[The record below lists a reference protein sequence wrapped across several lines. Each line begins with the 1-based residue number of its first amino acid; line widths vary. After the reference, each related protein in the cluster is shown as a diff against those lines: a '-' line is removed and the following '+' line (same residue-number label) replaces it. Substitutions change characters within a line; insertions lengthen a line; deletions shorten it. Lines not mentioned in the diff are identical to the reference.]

1 MSKRTKVAAAATA
14 SAWWLTALA
23 ACGGGAKQAQSP
35 PTCPEGTV
43 LSGDSCVSESA
54 GDTKP
59 SGDTKTGSEANSSKG
74 TASGGSASP
83 AGAASATGAT
93 SASGDSDV
101 AAGSYDK
108 EAVEA
113 QLKRAAKQVRANCG
127 AASDEDG
134 AKTGPWG
141 TTTAKIVLGRN
152 GHVREVT
159 VPAPYSGK
167 PVGDC
172 VVNSFRKIQYPP
184 YNAPSDASVNWDI
197 QIVEPKQK

>member
-1 MSKRTKVAAAATA
+1 MGAMSKRAKVATTV
-14 SAWWLTALA
+14 SVGGLWILA
-23 ACGGGAKQAQSP
+23 FAGCGGGKQAKAP
-35 PTCPEGTV
+35 TTCPDGTV
-43 LSGDSCVSESA
+43 LSGDACVSESA
-54 GDTKP
+54 PSESKP
-59 SGDTKTGSEANSSKG
+59 TAESKSADADSSKG
-74 TASGGSASP
+74 SAKGSAPSS
-83 AGAASATGAT
+83 GATGG
-93 SASGDSDV
+93 ASGDSEPV
-101 AAGSYDK
+101 GGGSYDK

-127 AASDEDG
+127 SASDDEG

-141 TTTAKIVLGRN
+141 NTTATIVLGRN

-159 VPAPYSGK
+159 VPAPYGGK

-184 YNAPSDASVNWDI
+184 YNASSDTSVNWDV

>member
-1 MSKRTKVAAAATA
+1 MRAMSKRTKVAAAVTA
-14 SAWWLTALA
+14 SAWWVATLA
-23 ACGGGAKQAQSP
+23 ACGGGGKQAQSP
-35 PTCPEGTV
+35 TTCPEGTV
-43 LSGDSCVSESA
+43 LSGDSCVSEAA

-59 SGDTKTGSEANSSKG
+59 SGDTKASADTNSSKE
-74 TASGGSASP
+74 TAKGGSASS
-83 AGAASATGAT
+83 AGAPSAG
-93 SASGDSDV
+93 GDSDIV
-101 AAGSYDK
+101 AGSYDK
-108 EAVEA
+108 EAVDA

-141 TTTAKIVLGRN
+141 ATTATIVLGRN

-184 YNAPSDASVNWDI
+184 YNAASDASVNWDI